1 MSIPVMRIEA
11 HPLTPDRWADF
22 EALMGPRGGA
32 EGCWC
37 MLWRRSAAA
46 YRDGRGEGNRRAMR
60 ARVQGGAC
68 PPGLLAYR
76 DGAPA
81 GWISVA
87 PREEFPRMAN
97 SRIVGPLDDRPVWSV
112 SCFFIKRGLRGNG
125 IATALLTAACDFA
138 ASYGAEVIEGYPID
152 PLGKRYANAF
162 AWTGLM
168 RVFEKAGFTEAARRS
183 EKRPVMRRELCAL
196 TGG

>member
-1 MSIPVMRIEA
+1 MSIEV

-46 YRDGRGEGNRRAMR
+46 YRDGQGEGNRRAML
-60 ARVQGGAC
+60 ARVRDGAC

-87 PREEFPRMAN
+87 PRAEFPRMAN
-97 SRIVGPLDDRPVWSV
+97 SRIVGPVDDRPVWPV
-112 SCFFIKRGLRGNG
+112 SCFFIKRGLRGKG
-125 IATALLTAACDFA
+125 IATALLTAACGFA
-138 ASYGAEVIEGYPID
+138 ASHGAEVIEGYPID

-168 RVFEKAGFTEAARRS
+168 RVFEKAGFTEVARRS
-183 EKRPVMRRELCAL
+183 EKRPVMRRELKE
-196 TGG
+196 TIHG

>member
-1 MSIPVMRIEA
+1 MITET
-11 HPLTPDRWADF
+11 HPLTPDRWAEF
-22 EALMGPRGGA
+22 EALMGSKGGA

-37 MLWRRSAAA
+37 MLWRQSAAA
-46 YRDGRGEGNRRAMR
+46 CRDGRGEGNRRAMA
-60 ARVQGGAC
+60 ARVRDGAC
-68 PPGLLAYR
+68 PPGLLAYHN
-76 DGAPA
+76 GAPA

-112 SCFFIKRGLRGNG
+112 TCFFIKRGLRGKG

-138 ASYGAEVIEGYPID
+138 ASHGAEVIEGYPID

-168 RVFEKAGFTEAARRS
+168 RVFEKAGFTEVARRS
-183 EKRPVMRRELCAL
+183 EKRPVMRRQLK
-196 TGG
+196 

>member
-1 MSIPVMRIEA
+1 MSIA
-11 HPLTPDRWADF
+11 THPLTPDRWADF
-22 EALMGPRGGA
+22 ETLMGPRGGA

-46 YRDGRGEGNRRAMR
+46 WRDGRGEANRRAMA
-60 ARVQGGAC
+60 ARVRGGDR
-68 PPGLLAYR
+68 PPGLIAMTG
-76 DGAPA
+76 GAPA

-97 SRIVGPLDDRPVWSV
+97 SRIVGPVDDVPVWSV
-112 SCFFIKRGLRGNG
+112 SCFFIKPGNRGKG

-138 ASYGAEVIEGYPID
+138 AGHGAGVVEGYPID
-152 PLGKRYANAF
+152 PLGQRYANAF

-168 RVFEKAGFTEAARRS
+168 RVFEKAGFTEVARRS
-183 EKRPVMRRELCAL
+183 EKRPLMRKQLRETLHD
-196 TGG
+196 

>member
-1 MSIPVMRIEA
+1 MSIET
-11 HPLTPDRWADF
+11 HPLTPDRWPDF
-22 EALMGPRGGA
+22 EALMGPRGVA
-32 EGCWC
+32 DGCWC

-46 YRDGRGEGNRRAMR
+46 WREGRGEGNRRAML

-68 PPGLLAYR
+68 PPGLLAMA

-112 SCFFIKRGLRGNG
+112 SCFFIKRGLRGKG
-125 IATALLTAACDFA
+125 IATALLTAACGFA
-138 ASYGAEVIEGYPID
+138 ASHGAAVIEGYPID
-152 PLGKRYANAF
+152 PLGERYANAF

-168 RVFEKAGFTEAARRS
+168 RVFEKAGFSEVARRS
-183 EKRPVMRRELCAL
+183 EKRPLMRRQLQQM
-196 TGG
+196 THG

>member
-1 MSIPVMRIEA
+1 MNIDI

-22 EALMGPRGGA
+22 EALMGPKGGA

-37 MLWRRSAAA
+37 MLWRLSAAA
-46 YRDGRGEGNRRAMR
+46 YRDGQGEGNRRAMA
-60 ARVQGGAC
+60 ARVQGGDR
-68 PPGLLAYR
+68 PPGLIAMTG
-76 DGAPA
+76 GAPA

-87 PREEFPRMAN
+87 PRAEFPRMAN

-112 SCFFIKRGLRGNG
+112 SCFFIRRGHRGKG
-125 IATALLTAACDFA
+125 IATALLTTACDFA
-138 ASYGAEVIEGYPID
+138 ASHGAKVIEGYPID

-168 RVFEKAGFTEAARRS
+168 RVFEKAGFTEVARRS
-183 EKRPVMRRELCAL
+183 EKRPLMRRQL
-196 TGG
+196 TEKLHG

>member
-1 MSIPVMRIEA
+1 MSIQDMSIEV
-11 HPLTPDRWADF
+11 HPLTPGRWADF
-22 EALMGPRGGA
+22 EALMGPSGGA

-37 MLWRRSAAA
+37 MLWRQSAAA
-46 YRDGRGEGNRRAMR
+46 YRDGQGEDNRRAM
-60 ARVQGGAC
+60 AVRVRDGAC

-87 PREEFPRMAN
+87 PRAEFPRMAN
-97 SRIVGPLDDRPVWSV
+97 SRIVGPVDDRPVWPV
-112 SCFFIKRGLRGNG
+112 SCFFIKRGLRGKG
-125 IATALLTAACDFA
+125 IATALLTAACGFA
-138 ASYGAEVIEGYPID
+138 ASHGAEVIEGYPID

-168 RVFEKAGFTEAARRS
+168 RVFEKAGFTEVARRS
-183 EKRPVMRRELCAL
+183 EKRPVMRRELKE
-196 TGG
+196 TIHG